1 MKRLV
6 ALLLTGVLAAGL
18 TACGAQPAQQA
29 AAPAAASSEEE
40 AEEEAAEEEAS
51 SAEEAASS
59 VEEEAGEAASSAEEE
74 APAEEA
80 AEGQT
85 VLDVIICQYGPN
97 TNDWFLGSGM
107 DGSNFV
113 DKFEEANPDV
123 KLNLEVVS
131 WNDVYTV
138 VDTRIA
144 NNNAPDILNI
154 DVFANYANDGLLMP
168 VSEYCPEDLLAD
180 FFPQFIE
187 QSVIDDTVWAVPD
200 LASARALF
208 YNVDMLE
215 EVGVEVPTT
224 WAELEDVS
232 QAIIDYYDGEVYP
245 WGIDMTT
252 DEGQAAFA
260 YYTWGNG
267 GGFVDENGDWALNS
281 DANVEAIEYALS
293 LINSGYTN
301 PNPAT
306 ETRYDLQDMFAAG
319 KMAMVIAP
327 NQLPTYVADKGGE
340 INMATAAI
348 PAAEGKTGA
357 SVGVMDR
364 VMAFKDDAAAD
375 QDARNEA
382 IGKFL
387 KFFYDPEN
395 YVGWVSMEGFL
406 PAVNSAVEAL
416 VASDESFAAWLDVLN
431 TCQFYPTAKAEWDQV
446 KQGVIKVE
454 QDALAGGT
462 GVKEGLD
469 ALQAE
474 LAP

>member
-1 MKRLV
+1 MKKIVALLLV
-6 ALLLTGVLAAGL
+6 ALLTFGL
-18 TACGAQPAQQA
+18 VACGT
-29 AAPAAASSEEE
+29 SK
-40 AEEEAAEEEAS
+40 
-51 SAEEAASS
+51 
-59 VEEEAGEAASSAEEE
+59 
-74 APAEEA
+74 PAEESTEEA
-80 AEGQT
+80 TETAEETSEASGDQ
-85 VLDVIICQYGPN
+85 VELDVIICQYGPN
-97 TNDWFLGSGM
+97 TNDWFLGTGM

-113 DKFEEANPDV
+113 DKFHEANPDV

-168 VSEYCPEDLLAD
+168 VTDYCPEDLYND
-180 FFPQFIE
+180 FFPSFID

-200 LASARALF
+200 LASARAMF
-208 YNVDMLE
+208 YNVDMLK
-215 EVGVEVPTT
+215 EVGVEPPKT
-224 WAELEDVS
+224 WDELRDVS

-260 YYTWGNG
+260 YYAWGNG
-267 GGFVDENGDWALNS
+267 GGFVDENGEWAVNS

-293 LINSGYTN
+293 LVKDGFTN

-319 KMAMVIAP
+319 KMAMIIAP
-327 NQLPTYVADKGGE
+327 NQLPTYVADKGGN

-348 PAAEGKTGA
+348 PAAAGKTGS

-364 VMAFKDDAAAD
+364 IMAFKDESAED
-375 QDARNEA
+375 QAARNEA

-416 VASDESFAAWLDVLN
+416 VASDESFSAWLDVLGS
-431 TCQFYPTAKAEWDQV
+431 CQFYPTAKAEWDQV

-454 QDALAGGT
+454 QDALSGAS
-462 GVKEGLD
+462 VKEGLD

-474 LAP
+474 LTK